1 MIMNNHNTV
10 ELERALLGL
19 LIVERQSIGNVI
31 NYLEPIDFFDMN
43 NRIVYEAI
51 IDISNNDMDVEV
63 ATLVASLKK
72 VGKLEKIGGINFI
85 SSLVNEA
92 GLSANLSKFVKE
104 ISEKSQLRKVDGVL
118 SNLSSEIKKSDVSAE
133 EILEKVEQEILST
146 TRAVQTSDFEYS
158 SDIVDQAIISIR
170 DKASHD
176 GISGLPSE
184 YPSLDDMTS
193 GFQKGDLIIL
203 AARPSMGKTA
213 FALNLAANV
222 SRDATVAIFSLEMPA
237 IQLMNRII
245 SFTGF
250 IEGDKIREPNKMNDS
265 DWTKFHQGSDQVK
278 EMNIYV
284 DDSAGLRL
292 AELVWKAKKLHK
304 NKGLDMIVIDY
315 LQLLTVGPASSRD
328 RQAEVSVISRTL
340 KKLARELDIPIIAL
354 SQLSRA
360 VENRE
365 NKTPIMADIRE
376 SGSIEQ
382 DADII
387 MFLFRGAYYEEDK
400 GIGQVQQDTKI
411 IIAKHRNGA
420 IGNVYLKFNPRIGLF
435 TDTKVAK

>member
-1 MIMNNHNTV
+1 MNKHNTV

-19 LIVERQSIGNVI
+19 LIIERNTIGNVI
-31 NYLEPIDFFDMN
+31 NYLEPIDFFDIN
-43 NRIVYEAI
+43 NRTVYEAI
-51 IDISNNDMDVEV
+51 VEVANNDMDVET
-63 ATLVASLKK
+63 ATIVASLKK
-72 VGKLEKIGGINFI
+72 TGKLEKVGGINFI
-85 SSLVNEA
+85 SSLMNEA
-92 GLSANLSKFVKE
+92 GLSSNLSQFVKE
-104 ISEKSQLRKVDGVL
+104 ISEKSQLRKVDNVL
-118 SNLSSEIKKSDVSAE
+118 NSLSSEIKKNDASAE
-133 EILEKVEQEILST
+133 DILEKVEQEILST
-146 TRAVQTSDFEYS
+146 TRAVQTSDFEHS
-158 SDIVDQAIISIR
+158 SDIVDQAIESIR
-170 DKASHD
+170 QKASHD
-176 GISGLPSE
+176 GISGLSTD

-213 FALNLAANV
+213 FALNLAANIG
-222 SRDATVAIFSLEMPA
+222 RNHNVAVFSLEMPA
-237 IQLMNRII
+237 TQLINRLI

-250 IEGDKIREPNKMNDS
+250 VDGDKIREPNKLNDS
-265 DWTKFHQGSDQVK
+265 DWTKLHQGSDQVK
-278 EMNIYV
+278 EMNIFV

-292 AELVWKAKKLHK
+292 AELVWKAKKLSK

-387 MFLFRGAYYEEDK
+387 MFLYRGAYYEEDK
-400 GIGQVQQDTKI
+400 GAGQSQQETKI
-411 IIAKHRNGA
+411 IIAKHRNGSV
-420 IGNVYLKFNPRIGLF
+420 GNIYLKFNPKIGLF
-435 TDTKVAK
+435 TDTKAAS